1 MKRIGAIALVM
12 LLALAACQTN
22 TVTVTQQV
30 TQEVTREVTR
40 EVIVTAAIA
49 TASGEPAQPSET
61 PSKRKATPVPA
72 GTQTTTISQA
82 TPLAATTEE
91 GGIAPYPDAPLCP
104 DTGAAHD
111 DSLFHT
117 LWDSVRGCH
126 YDHEHGQDPF
136 TPEVAAAFPGFDLR
150 ALLGN
155 VGIGHTNP
163 SSPKENTD
171 KHGGF
176 KWNVQLEDPE
186 NCAGFEG
193 ATYGANA
200 SVIQYHAFGDEA
212 IELEA
217 RIHSTAA
224 LVRECSAADP
234 TDYGYIYVV
243 QFQDYGQRITPYQ
256 GTILNYPNTPDP
268 AYPSPDGPYL
278 STDCV
283 GPAAQCRQS
292 LAFVLSNHLDVNSNW
307 TSKNTGKHDPIGS
320 KIFTLLFRLRD
331 GYRLLDWNDQTYPYT
346 YLWVCSSDGGATYNP
361 VGCRYN
367 NSTTQVQEIKGEIPA
382 EWDNLPGF
390 DTNPAVGRVTA
401 QGFVTQFGDLAPAC
415 LPGHGEC
422 FPIKLVNAFVGTWGS
437 VLVYTNHKGNNIVPV
452 EPSRNI
458 FFCGQQVCSENDP
471 GAQPS
476 GWIGPDN

>member
-1 MKRIGAIALVM
+1 LPIRLASCLVLISA
-12 LLALAACQTN
+12 LLAGSYAATSARAQSPELA
-22 TVTVTQQV
+22 
-30 TQEVTREVTR
+30 
-40 EVIVTAAIA
+40 
-49 TASGEPAQPSET
+49 
-61 PSKRKATPVPA
+61 PA
-72 GTQTTTISQA
+72 GPAAAGANSIYL
-82 TPLAATTEE
+82 PLVVHPTLST
-91 GGIAPYPDAPLCP
+91 PYPNAPLCP
-104 DTGAAHD
+104 DTGTAHN

-117 LWDSVRGCH
+117 LWDSTRGCH

-136 TPEVAAAFPGFDLR
+136 TSEVAAAFPGFNLQ
-150 ALLGN
+150 ALLGG
-155 VGIGHTNP
+155 VQIGHTNP
-163 SSPKENTD
+163 SSTAENTV

-176 KWNVQLEDPE
+176 KWNVQLVEPE
-186 NCAGFEG
+186 PCVGFED
-193 ATYGANA
+193 ATYGTSA

-256 GTILNYPNTPDP
+256 GTVLAYPNQ
-268 AYPSPDGPYL
+268 PSPGYASQFGPYL

-283 GPAAQCRQS
+283 GSVPQCRQNLAQVLNRHLAVAS
-292 LAFVLSNHLDVNSNW
+292 LW
-307 TSKNTGKHDPIGS
+307 TSKRTGLSPLVGS
-320 KIFTLLFRLRD
+320 KLFNLLFRLRD
-331 GYRLLDWNDQTYPYT
+331 GYRLLDWNDQTYPYS

-367 NSTTQVQEIKGEIPA
+367 NSTTQVQEIKGAIPA

-437 VLVYTNHKGNNIVPV
+437 VLVYSPGAKDPNVVPV

-458 FFCGQQVCSENDP
+458 YFCGQQVCSENDP
-471 GAQPS
+471 GARPS
-476 GWIGPDN
+476 GWIGSQN